1 MRQTTLSDAGFDKYR
16 KQTRKEHFLDD
27 MEKIIPWAELAEAI
41 EPFYPKPKGAGRRP
55 IGVERMLRIHFLQ
68 HWFNL
73 SDPAAEEALYDSRAM
88 RRFVGID
95 LGREPAPDETTVC
108 KFRHLM
114 ERHNL
119 GDRLFGLV
127 NEYLRE
133 NGLKVNWGTIV
144 DASIIDAPSS
154 TKNRKKE
161 RDPEM
166 HQTRKGQQWYFGM
179 EAHIGVDSRSKLIHS
194 VVATPAN
201 VHDSRVLPD
210 LLHGDETR
218 VWGDSA
224 YAGQKAVI
232 LEVAPDAKD
241 FTQAKG
247 SRYRKLT
254 ESERSRNR
262 NKSRVRAKVEHQ
274 FGIIKAAIRFYQGTL
289 PRAVEERSSSVCGL
303 CFEQP
308 GDGKAGAVETK
319 TAGVAGYVRLK
330 NGKGAVK
337 SVFFSYPVADSGKF
351 DHSSSLNSW
360 N

>member
-1 MRQTTLSDAGFDKYR
+1 MRQTTLSDTGFDKYN
-16 KQTRKEHFLDD
+16 KKTRKERFLDD
-27 MEKIIPWAELAEAI
+27 MDKIIPWKELTEAI

-55 IGVERMLRIHFLQ
+55 IGIERMLRIHFLQ

-73 SDPAAEEALYDSRAM
+73 SDPAAEEALYDSLAM

-95 LGREPAPDETTVC
+95 LGREPAPDETTIC

-127 NEYLRE
+127 NVYLAE
-133 NGLKVNWGTIV
+133 NGLKVNRGTIV

-166 HQTRKGQQWYFGM
+166 HSTRKGRQWYFGM
-179 EAHIGVDSRSKLIHS
+179 KAHIGVDSRSKLIHS

-218 VWGDSA
+218 VWRDSA
-224 YAGQKAVI
+224 YSGQKAV
-232 LEVAPDAKD
+232 LSEAAPAARD

-247 SRYRKLT
+247 SRYRRLT
-254 ESERSRNR
+254 PEERSKNR
-262 NKSRVRAKVEHQ
+262 TKSRVRAKVEHP
-274 FGIIKAAIRFYQGTL
+274 FGIIKRQFGFTKVRYRGLAKNAHRLFVACAL
-289 PRAVEERSSSVCGL
+289 SNLVMARRALLKRS
-303 CFEQP
+303 
-308 GDGKAGAVETK
+308 
-319 TAGVAGYVRLK
+319 RLK
-330 NGKGAVK
+330 LQARC
-337 SVFFSYPVADSGKF
+337 A
-351 DHSSSLNSW
+351 
-360 N
+360 